1 MVEWLNNIFSCLLV
15 LLNPSMRFSVSI
27 VAVGLHAT
35 RTDHRLGETS
45 KDARVMRSPV
55 LFSLA

>member
-27 VAVGLHAT
+27 VACDAYRPSPWRNKQRCEGHA
-35 RTDHRLGETS
+35 
-45 KDARVMRSPV
+45 
-55 LFSLA
+55 